1 VGDFLRFE
9 TMITPILIQFL
20 FWLAVIASVIVG
32 IGIMALG
39 SGEVLAVAMGLALI
53 ILGPIVIRIWAEI
66 LMVIFR
72 INDHLRQ
79 IMHNTQRS

>member
-1 VGDFLRFE
+1 
-9 TMITPILIQFL
+9 MITPILIQFL